1 MALLYQA
8 QLTPGKIELLRA
20 WMPAQQWWAG
30 DGATIDVVGAYRFD
44 DPAGEVGIETHLLRV
59 GDGHT
64 VQVPLTYRGAPLAD
78 AEGALVGTMQHSVL
92 GARWV
97 YDGCFDQVY
106 AAALATTILTGG
118 TQAELQIASDGPPEH
133 REPTARVVGSGTPDV
148 RVPTLGAMSCTNDAT
163 RTTIRAGELE
173 LVVRRTLSADMI
185 ADAAGTPNGTSTGT
199 LTGTWPGN
207 LEPTVLALARVG

>member
-1 MALLYQA
+1 
-8 QLTPGKIELLRA
+8 
-20 WMPAQQWWAG
+20 MPAQQWWAG

-59 GDGHT
+59 GDAHT

-78 AEGALVGTMQHSVL
+78 AEDALVGTMQHSVL
-92 GARWV
+92 GPRWV

-118 TQAELQIASDGPPEH
+118 THAELQIASDGPPQY
-133 REPTARVVGSGTPDV
+133 RESTARVVGSGTPDV
-148 RVPTLGAMSCTNDAT
+148 RVPPLGAMTCTNDTT

-173 LVVRRTLSADMI
+173 LVVHRTLSGDLK
-185 ADAAGTPNGTSTGT
+185 ADATGT

-207 LEPTVLALARVG
+207 DQPMVLALARVG